1 MCRAEAQNKKEKE
14 SKRLHRQKGLLAFP
28 KQTIGG
34 PVITDTALPW
44 SVPYPWVALQPS
56 CGHGDAILPVNTAAG
71 LLGGRAL
78 GLFRPGRGLAGM
90 RGRGGGGGGG
100 GVGGG
105 RIGGGRRRIG
115 GR

>member
-78 GLFRPGRGLAGM
+78 SSFGLAGALLA
-90 RGRGGGGGGG
+90 GRVPQLTVESLFSGTIQRK
-100 GVGGG
+100 VTSQFKT
-105 RIGGGRRRIG
+105 
-115 GR
+115 